1 MNPNNIDRAERSRIN
16 GSKSQGPT
24 SSEGKAKSSKNAL
37 KHGFAA
43 TVNNVLAIEDP
54 QAFEAHVAGTHAAWK
69 PKDYF
74 ETTLVDQIASI
85 TWRHAR
91 LIGAE
96 TSLLDAQI
104 SIQDQNVEGL
114 HDSGVDPY
122 FKLHLAWQALSR
134 KSPTAILEDPTMPP
148 DAYDIASIELLRRYS
163 QTLDRQLRGA
173 ILNLRQYREAKK
185 EEEQNE
191 PSPEAQK
198 PPRIHLVTPV
208 PAPKPEPQPKIGP
221 TVAPESLA
229 EAPPE
234 AA

>member
-1 MNPNNIDRAERSRIN
+1 MNTNIDRAEQSRIN
-16 GSKSQGPT
+16 GSQSQGPT

-54 QAFEAHVAGTHAAWK
+54 QVFQAHVAGTHAAWK

-104 SIQDQNVEGL
+104 SIQDHNIEAF
-114 HDSGVDPY
+114 HASGTDPY
-122 FKLHLAWQALSR
+122 FKLHFAWQALSR
-134 KSPTAILEDPTMPP
+134 NAPTTNIDDPTMPP

-173 ILNLRQYREAKK
+173 ILNLRQYREARK
-185 EEEQNE
+185 EEEEKEQQQQNE
-191 PSPEAQK
+191 PRPKAPQ
-198 PPRIHLVTPV
+198 PPKIHLVTE
-208 PAPKPEPQPKIGP
+208 PKPEIAPAVEPDPRPQ
-221 TVAPESLA
+221 
-229 EAPPE
+229 APPE